1 MHYELWDLLSRNM
14 LADFDTE
21 SEALVAVRDL
31 LAINPPEMADELT
44 LAWRDGERGG
54 VIAEGAALATLARAT
69 GRTPSSACTAR
80 CARNF
85 ARHSLHLG

>member
-1 MHYELWDLLSRNM
+1 MHYELWDPLSRNL

-54 VIAEGAALATLARAT
+54 VVAEGAALAARARMIGS
-69 GRTPSSACTAR
+69 GRTSGSV
-80 CARNF
+80 
-85 ARHSLHLG
+85 

>member
-21 SEALVAVRDL
+21 SEALVAVREL

-44 LAWRDGERGG
+44 LAWRDGDRGG
-54 VIAEGAALATLARAT
+54 VFAEGAALAKRARTT
-69 GRTPSSACTAR
+69 GRAPSSA
-80 CARNF
+80 
-85 ARHSLHLG
+85 